1 MKRIAGFT
9 LVEVAIVVLIGSML
23 LIAGL
28 SMFKARLDQAQIEV
42 TQKRQDAIKQAL
54 ISYLGRNKRLPC
66 PDNDNDGREDRNPAA
81 PYACYVPAGGAT
93 QYFGIVPYVDLG
105 LERSVAIDGWEN
117 YFRYV
122 VSPNWRFTY
131 TSGAPDNKNSAVVPT
146 NVYNADAAYVPKVST
161 GVIAVYV
168 NTTIAP
174 VMDPCNGA
182 INPSNNGAV
191 VAVISHGKNGVLARN
206 VAGNVNAGNASQD
219 ETQNSA
225 PGTAPAFAPACAWN
239 VFRVVRRDSTDT
251 FDDIVVTISEAEFT
265 APLVASG
272 AIYGSVDYAVS
283 RANEF
288 VIGNLVR
295 TACPGTMSPACSSP
309 NYYYSLPATINF
321 PSEIKMFGV
330 QYVRVVTDL
339 DSSNPTTLTSTAYT
353 LNASDGSVLKTV
365 TIGELRGIIGVRLG
379 FL

>member
-1 MKRIAGFT
+1 
-9 LVEVAIVVLIGSML
+9 
-23 LIAGL
+23 
-28 SMFKARLDQAQIEV
+28 
-42 TQKRQDAIKQAL
+42 
-54 ISYLGRNKRLPC
+54 
-66 PDNDNDGREDRNPAA
+66 
-81 PYACYVPAGGAT
+81 
-93 QYFGIVPYVDLG
+93 
-105 LERSVAIDGWEN
+105 
-117 YFRYV
+117 
-122 VSPNWRFTY
+122 
-131 TSGAPDNKNSAVVPT
+131 
-146 NVYNADAAYVPKVST
+146 
-161 GVIAVYV
+161 
-168 NTTIAP
+168 
-174 VMDPCNGA
+174 
-182 INPSNNGAV
+182 
-191 VAVISHGKNGVLARN
+191 
-206 VAGNVNAGNASQD
+206 
-219 ETQNSA
+219 
-225 PGTAPAFAPACAWN
+225 
-239 VFRVVRRDSTDT
+239 VRRDSTDT

-265 APLVASG
+265 APLVVSG

-295 TACPGTMSPACSSP
+295 TACPGAMLPACSSP